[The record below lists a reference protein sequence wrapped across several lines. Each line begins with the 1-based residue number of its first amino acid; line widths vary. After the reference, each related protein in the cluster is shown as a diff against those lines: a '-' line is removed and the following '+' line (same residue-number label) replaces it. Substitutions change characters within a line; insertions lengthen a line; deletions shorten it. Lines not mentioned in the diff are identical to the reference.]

1 MNAVHKKPAPPD
13 AAIGGKGSAL
23 QGVSVS
29 DPMAAAR
36 AIFEAV
42 GPVRIAA
49 ATLVAQAIGGLSGQD
64 AVPEASLA
72 QAETR
77 VLSALACLGDVSN
90 GLKTDNDTVTAVILA
105 DDVTDLRLQAQD
117 HIRRFDAIR
126 RADRL
131 DLPQIRVAWHDLERS
146 VNTYLAL
153 TQARFVEAAK
163 STDLAREKAI
173 GEITAQIDTA
183 SRSMNMLS
191 INASIEAAR
200 MGSDG
205 AGFMVLAQEMRRLS
219 QRNER
224 LVRDFDAARRL
235 L

>member
-1 MNAVHKKPAPPD
+1 MNAVHRKPTPVRTD
-13 AAIGGKGSAL
+13 ADPIGQRPKS
-23 QGVSVS
+23 VEVS

-36 AIFEAV
+36 TIFEAV

-49 ATLVAQAIGGLSGQD
+49 ATLVAHAIGTLSGQD
-64 AVPEASLA
+64 AVPAASLA

-77 VLSALACLGDVSN
+77 VLSALSCLGDASN
-90 GLKTDNDTVTAVILA
+90 GLKTDNDTVTAVIGA
-105 DDVTDLRLQAQD
+105 DDVTDLRQQAHD
-117 HIRRFDAIR
+117 RIKHFDGIR
-126 RADRL
+126 RADSP
-131 DLPQIRVAWHDLERS
+131 DLAEIRVAWLDLEGS
-146 VNTYLAL
+146 VNAYLAL

-163 STDLAREKAI
+163 SSERAREKAI
-173 GEITAQIDTA
+173 EEITKQIDTA